1 LFPVKDMDINREQ
14 IKLLTLKV
22 YGNRKDGKENA
33 GN

>member
-1 LFPVKDMDINREQ
+1 MDINREQ